1 MYRDLVT
8 VCGIGERGVS
18 TTMDR
23 KPAGSALANTTTV
36 DARLPRVIHRC
47 SDRLREH
54 HFRETSETVELD
66 PIMMRLAL
74 LLSPALVSFGQA
86 FYLPGV
92 NPRSFA
98 EGELYVTVWRRIDQN

>member
-1 MYRDLVT
+1 
-8 VCGIGERGVS
+8 
-18 TTMDR
+18 MDR

-36 DARLPRVIHRC
+36 DARLPHLIHRC
-47 SDRLREH
+47 SDRLPEQQIR
-54 HFRETSETVELD
+54 RTSESFELVS
-66 PIMMRLAL
+66 IMMRLAL

-98 EGELYVTVWRRIDQN
+98 EGEP